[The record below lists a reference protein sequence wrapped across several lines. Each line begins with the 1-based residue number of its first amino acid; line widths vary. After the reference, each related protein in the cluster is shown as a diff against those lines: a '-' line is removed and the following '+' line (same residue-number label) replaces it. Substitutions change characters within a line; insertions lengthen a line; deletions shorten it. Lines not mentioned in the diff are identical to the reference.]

1 MVQRY
6 RCECEPNFGKQIMK
20 RTLFAALSASLL
32 LSACGYI
39 ASPTNRIST
48 NPTLPGAYDMSRVS
62 GGNYSVDSNHT
73 LVTWSVNHFGFN
85 KYSGQFSQPTGIL
98 TLDTNNPSAAMV
110 DITIPMSGIVTG
122 ADGLTKHLK
131 TADFF
136 NAEVYPT
143 ARFVSTSVV
152 PTGMDTAAING
163 NLTLGNVT
171 RPVTLNATFVGAGTN
186 PMSKKEN
193 VGFHATASLN
203 RSDYGIKYALPM
215 VSDRV
220 DLDITVAFTK

>member
-1 MVQRY
+1 MTVVPPKQTLY
-6 RCECEPNFGKQIMK
+6 LFGDYPMK
-20 RTLFAALSASLL
+20 RTLFAAVSASLL
-32 LSACGYI
+32 LSACAYMPGDTGS
-39 ASPTNRIST
+39 ASTPPS
-48 NPTLPGAYDMSRVS
+48 LPGAPDKSRIS
-62 GGNYSVDSNHT
+62 GGSYTVDSNHT
-73 LVTWSVNHFGFN
+73 LVTWTVDHFGFN
-85 KYSGQFSQPTGIL
+85 TYSGQFAQASGVMM
-98 TLDTNNPSAAMV
+98 LDTANPAAALV
-110 DITIPMSGIVTG
+110 DITLPMSGIVTG
-122 ADGLTKHLK
+122 AEGLTKHLK

-136 NAEVYPT
+136 NADVYPT

-152 PTGMDTAAING
+152 PTGMDTAAITG

-171 RPVTLNATFVGAGTN
+171 RPVTLSAQFIGAGTN

-203 RSDYGIKYALPM
+203 RSDFGIKYALPM

>member
-1 MVQRY
+1 
-6 RCECEPNFGKQIMK
+6 MK
-20 RTLFAALSASLL
+20 RALIAALSASML
-32 LSACGYI
+32 LSACAYMPSDTGS
-39 ASPTNRIST
+39 ASTQPA
-48 NPTLPGAYDMSRVS
+48 LPGTPDKSRVS
-62 GGNYSVDSNHT
+62 GGSYTVDSNHT
-73 LVTWSVNHFGFN
+73 LVTWTVDHFGFN
-85 KYSGQFSQPTGIL
+85 KYSGQFSQASGMMMMDPA
-98 TLDTNNPSAAMV
+98 NPSAAQV

-122 ADGLTKHLK
+122 AEGLTKHLK

-143 ARFVSTSVV
+143 ARFTSTSVV
-152 PTGMDTAAING
+152 PTGMDTAAITG

-171 RPVTLNATFVGAGTN
+171 RPITLSAKFIGAGTN

-193 VGFHATASLN
+193 IGFHGTASLN
-203 RSDYGIKYALPM
+203 RSDFGINYAIPM